1 MDHLAKTFSA
11 CNVTA
16 SGLLASAV
24 VALLAL
30 AGPAAVAAPAAPAAS
45 AASAASAAPEAG
57 QAAPAFRLQD
67 QTGEWRSLAD
77 YRGKWVVLYFYPK
90 DGTPGCTTQACE
102 IRDDI
107 LPFRRANAAVLG
119 VSVDAVNSKKGFA
132 EENNLPFPVL
142 SDTTT
147 TTTKAYGALTSYP
160 QYKLFNISRRDT
172 FIIDPQGRIARR
184 YENVNAEGHS
194 KMVLAELAKLQ
205 K

>member
-1 MDHLAKTFSA
+1 MDRLTKTDSA
-11 CNVTA
+11 WTVTA
-16 SGLLASAV
+16 SGLFASAA

-30 AGPAAVAAPAAPAAS
+30 VSPATMAAPAAS

-67 QTGEWRSLAD
+67 QTGEWRSPAD

-107 LPFRRANAAVLG
+107 FAFRRANAAVLG
-119 VSVDAVNSKKGFA
+119 VSVDAVDSKKGFA

-142 SDTTT
+142 SDSTAA
-147 TTTKAYGALTSYP
+147 TTKAYGALTSYP
-160 QYKLFNISRRDT
+160 QFKLYNISRRDT

>member
-1 MDHLAKTFSA
+1 MDRFTKTFSA
-11 CNVTA
+11 RTVTA
-16 SGLLASAV
+16 SGSLALAI
-24 VALLAL
+24 VALFAL
-30 AGPAAVAAPAAPAAS
+30 AGPAAVAAPAAPQAL
-45 AASAASAAPEAG
+45 EAG

-107 LPFRRANAAVLG
+107 FAFRRANAAVLG
-119 VSVDAVNSKKGFA
+119 VSVDAVDSKKGFA

-142 SDTTT
+142 SDSTTA
-147 TTTKAYGALTSYP
+147 TTKAYGALTSYP
-160 QYKLFNISRRDT
+160 QYKLYNISRRDT
-172 FIIDPQGRIARR
+172 FIINPEGRIARR

>member
-11 CNVTA
+11 CTVTA

-30 AGPAAVAAPAAPAAS
+30 AGPAAVAAPAASATAAAS
-45 AASAASAAPEAG
+45 VAPEAG

-107 LPFRRANAAVLG
+107 FAFRRANAAVLG

>member
-11 CNVTA
+11 CTVTA
-16 SGLLASAV
+16 SGLFASAV

-30 AGPAAVAAPAAPAAS
+30 AGPAAVAAAAS

-107 LPFRRANAAVLG
+107 FAFRRANAAVLG

-142 SDTTT
+142 SDSTT

>member
-11 CNVTA
+11 CTVTA

-30 AGPAAVAAPAAPAAS
+30 AGPAAVAAPAAS
-45 AASAASAAPEAG
+45 AAAAASAAPEAG

-107 LPFRRANAAVLG
+107 FAFRRANAAVLG

-142 SDTTT
+142 SDSTT

>member
-11 CNVTA
+11 CTVTA

-30 AGPAAVAAPAAPAAS
+30 AGPAAVAAPAAS

-107 LPFRRANAAVLG
+107 FAFRRANAAVLG

>member
-16 SGLLASAV
+16 SGLFASAV

-30 AGPAAVAAPAAPAAS
+30 AGPAAVAAPAAS

-107 LPFRRANAAVLG
+107 FAFRRANAAVLG

-142 SDTTT
+142 SDS
-147 TTTKAYGALTSYP
+147 TTKAYGALTSYP